1 MSFKT
6 VGTSCYLLQHT
17 GESWQDAKMS
27 CEALGAHLVKIDA
40 QGEANALLQ
49 EISESYA
56 MSDGKNSI

>member
-6 VGTSCYLLQHT
+6 VGTSCYLIQHT

-27 CEALGAHLVKIDA
+27 CEALGAHLIKIDA

-49 EISESYA
+49 DISE
-56 MSDGKNSI
+56 